1 MCETDV
7 VLVQKANRQCEK
19 DLRSRMANAVIRLC
33 GVNKTTVPDSE
44 TDEVSEVIKSPQ
56 LIGKQSSSDDFQSLK
71 SSQLIGVDVQVSPGR
86 TGVGVADRAG

>member
-1 MCETDV
+1 
-7 VLVQKANRQCEK
+7 
-19 DLRSRMANAVIRLC
+19 MANAVIRLC

-71 SSQLIGVDVQVSPGR
+71 SPQLIGADVQVRSGR
-86 TGVGVADRAG
+86 TGVGVAERAG